1 MSKFRYLLGRLMKQL
16 WVRPTI
22 MSLLAIG
29 WVTLAYG
36 IQYVTNDTWPFD
48 IEKATLT
55 NLFAILASSML
66 TVATFAVSALVAAFS
81 GVSSSS
87 TPRARVL
94 VMADTTAQT
103 ALASFVGAFIY
114 AVVALVALSTLSY
127 GTVGR
132 FGLFVGFVIAVSFVL
147 MSFLRWV
154 ALVSNLGGLDDTI
167 DRAEKAALEV
177 FSSPAAIG
185 GIGGREYGD
194 DVSMPTGLDFMALR
208 IGYLCHVDTTA
219 LNELAE
225 RLNATIWLRVRPG
238 AFVDTARQLVTVV
251 GVDRL
256 DEEDEARLRDAF
268 TIQPSRDLSVD
279 PRFALIVLSEI
290 ADRSLSASTNDT
302 GTSIRVLGV
311 QLRLFAR
318 WVETRRL
325 VEEGEVEFPH
335 VNVPRLAVS
344 DLLDDAFMATAR
356 SGAPYVEVAL
366 RLQKCFRTLAL
377 LGREDLRHA
386 AVFQAEL
393 ALAQALEK
401 ISLDH
406 YRKRLLAVAGQA
418 S

>member
-1 MSKFRYLLGRLMKQL
+1 MRQL

-22 MSLLAIG
+22 MSLVAIS

-36 IQYVTNDTWPFD
+36 IQYITKDTWPFD

-66 TVATFAVSALVAAFS
+66 TVATFAVSALVSAFS

-114 AVVALVALSTLSY
+114 AVVALVALSALSY

-132 FGLFVGFVIAVSFVL
+132 FGLFVGFVVAVSFVL

-177 FSSPAAIG
+177 FSSPLAIG
-185 GIGGREYGD
+185 GIGGREYGEAD
-194 DVSMPTGLDFMALR
+194 PVPAGVDVVASE
-208 IGYLCHVDTTA
+208 IGYLCHVDMGA
-219 LNELAE
+219 LNDLAD
-225 RLNATIWLRVRPG
+225 RLNATIWLRARPG
-238 AFVDTARQLVTVV
+238 AFVDTVKVLITVAGVTQL
-251 GVDRL
+251 G
-256 DEEDEARLRDAF
+256 EEDATQVRDAF

-325 VEEGEVEFPH
+325 LEAGEVDFPR
-335 VNVPRLAVS
+335 VNVPRLVVG
-344 DLLDDAFMATAR
+344 DLLDDAFLATAR

-377 LGREDLRHA
+377 LGREDLRLA
-386 AVFQAEL
+386 AILHAEL
-393 ALAQALEK
+393 ALGQALEK
-401 ISLDH
+401 ISVEH
-406 YRKRLLAVAGQA
+406 YRKRLLLVAEHE